1 MNKHFVTM
9 LGWWR
14 WLAAFAVVLYH
25 VRFLLLAPYDDVAE
39 KGVLLNLFYFGT
51 SLGHEGFVLYM
62 LVSGMLLGGLSLRR
76 WKLQGAGAWRDIAH
90 KALWFYAFLVP
101 GLLLGGLLDLT
112 GHCEL
117 RSTGTYAYFDQ
128 FTPDFSL
135 RAVAENLLPVQR
147 FIVPG
152 LGSNS
157 MLYLLAYECWAY
169 LAFAAFILPTRR
181 RTGAVLGSF
190 VAVVGSVLAPEFVG
204 YLLLWMMGAA
214 VYHYRLRLQER
225 LSRGRAL
232 VLFVA
237 SLLTSRVVGAHLSE
251 VPEQYVLV
259 VRSLLDL
266 QFGIGLTCLLLAL
279 GSSRIYRDRRSVLLW
294 RLTRGFP
301 AANSVIFACHFPLMM
316 FAVAAASRIW
326 GVPIAGQ
333 PQPLL
338 FALFA
343 LVVALIYAYAWALS
357 RLARRLVRL
366 LGAARGMPVAPVTA

>member
-25 VRFLLLAPYDDVAE
+25 VRFILLAPYDEVAE
-39 KGVLLNLFYFGT
+39 KGALLNLFYFGT

-76 WKLQGAGAWRDIAH
+76 WQLQGAHAWRDIAH

-117 RSTGTYAYFDQ
+117 RGTGTYAYFDQ

-169 LAFAAFILPTRR
+169 LAFAAFILPGRR
-181 RTGAVLGSF
+181 RTGVAMAAF
-190 VAVVGSVLAPEFVG
+190 VAVVGSILAPEFTG
-204 YLLLWMMGAA
+204 YLLLWVMGAA
-214 VYHYRLRLQER
+214 VYHNRLRLQR
-225 LSRGRAL
+225 KLGLAPA
-232 VLFVA
+232 FIIFIA
-237 SLLTSRVVGAHLSE
+237 SLATSRVIGSRLSE
-251 VPEQYVLV
+251 VPEQFVLL
-259 VRSLLDL
+259 VRTLLDL
-266 QFGIGLTCLLLAL
+266 QFGLGLTCLLLAL
-279 GSSRIYRDRRSVLLW
+279 GSARLYRSGRSLLLW
-294 RLTRGFP
+294 RLSRGFP

-316 FAVAAASRIW
+316 FAVAAASRML

-338 FALFA
+338 FALFG

-357 RLARRLVRL
+357 RLARWLVRS
-366 LGAARGMPVAPVTA
+366 LGPARGGQVAPIAA